1 MSKKSTAAYSVFI
14 IATVCLLVSAF
25 LFLPRKQT
33 DSSNTNS
40 DYAQT
45 QKYRVEKRSDEQPIL
60 YEAAKDLFK
69 QNSVQRD
76 SKETIQ
82 NEAQSILEGYQQRAD
97 CVLVYSGYLDIA
109 GNVWG
114 CLVNGGNWSELVT
127 VSDQGEIRRVSTCH
141 ISTQD
146 AKNLLEQ
153 SN

>member
-1 MSKKSTAAYSVFI
+1 MSKKSTTAYSAFI

-40 DYAQT
+40 NYAQT
-45 QKYRVEKRSDEQPIL
+45 QKLRVEKRSDEQPIS
-60 YEAAKDLFK
+60 YEAAKDLFE

-82 NEAQSILEGYQQRAD
+82 DEAQSVLESYQQRAD
-97 CVLVYSGYLDIA
+97 CVLVYSGYIDLA
-109 GNVWG
+109 GNVWS

-127 VSDQGEIRRVSTCH
+127 ISDQGEIRRVSTCH

-146 AKNLLEQ
+146 VKNLLEE

>member
-14 IATVCLLVSAF
+14 ISTVCLLFAAF

-33 DSSNTNS
+33 DSSKTELGH
-40 DYAQT
+40 AQT
-45 QKYRVEKRSDEQPIL
+45 QKIKEEKRTNEQSISNASV
-60 YEAAKDLFK
+60 EDLFE

-76 SKETIQ
+76 SKETIKD
-82 NEAQSILEGYQQRAD
+82 EAQSVLENYQKRAD
-97 CVLVYSGYLDIA
+97 CALVYSGYIDLA
-109 GNVWG
+109 GNVWS

-127 VSDQGEIRRVSTCH
+127 ISDQGEIRRVSTCH

-146 AKNLLEQ
+146 VKNLLEE

>member
-14 IATVCLLVSAF
+14 ISTVCLLFAAF

-33 DSSNTNS
+33 DSSKTELGH
-40 DYAQT
+40 AQT
-45 QKYRVEKRSDEQPIL
+45 QKIKEEKRTNEQSISNASV
-60 YEAAKDLFK
+60 EDLFE

-82 NEAQSILEGYQQRAD
+82 DEAQSVLENYQKRAD
-97 CVLVYSGYLDIA
+97 CALVYSGYIDLA
-109 GNVWG
+109 GNVWS

>member
-14 IATVCLLVSAF
+14 ISTVCLLFAAF

-33 DSSNTNS
+33 DSSKTELGHE
-40 DYAQT
+40 QT
-45 QKYRVEKRSDEQPIL
+45 QKIKEEKRANEQSISNASV
-60 YEAAKDLFK
+60 EDLFE

-82 NEAQSILEGYQQRAD
+82 DEAQSVLESYQQRAD
-97 CVLVYSGYLDIA
+97 CVLVYSGYIDLA
-109 GNVWG
+109 GNVWS

-127 VSDQGEIRRVSTCH
+127 ISDQGEIRRVSTCH

-146 AKNLLEQ
+146 VKNLLEE

>member
-1 MSKKSTAAYSVFI
+1 MSKKSNAAYSVFI
-14 IATVCLLVSAF
+14 IATVCLLVAAF
-25 LFLPRKQT
+25 LFLPRKQI

-45 QKYRVEKRSDEQPIL
+45 QKFRVEKRFDEQPIS
-60 YEAAKDLFK
+60 YEAAKDLFE

-97 CVLVYSGYLDIA
+97 CMLVYSGYLDIA

>member
-1 MSKKSTAAYSVFI
+1 MSRKSTAAYSVFI
-14 IATVCLLVSAF
+14 IVTVCLLFAALLV
-25 LFLPRKQT
+25 LPRKQ
-33 DSSNTNS
+33 DHSSNTSS
-40 DYAQT
+40 DYVQT
-45 QKYRVEKRSDEQPIL
+45 HENRDDKKANEQPIS
-60 YEAAKDLFK
+60 YAAEDLFK

>member
-1 MSKKSTAAYSVFI
+1 MSKKSNAAYSMFI
-14 IATVCLLVSAF
+14 IATVCLLVAAF

-45 QKYRVEKRSDEQPIL
+45 QKFRVEKRSDEQPIS
-60 YEAAKDLFK
+60 YKAAKDLFE

-82 NEAQSILEGYQQRAD
+82 DEAQSVLEGYQQRAD
-97 CVLVYSGYLDIA
+97 CVLVYSGYIDLA
-109 GNVWG
+109 GNVWS
-114 CLVNGGNWSELVT
+114 CLINGGNWSDLVT
-127 VSDQGEIRRVSTCH
+127 ISDQGEIRRVSTCH

-146 AKNLLEQ
+146 VKNLLEE

>member
-14 IATVCLLVSAF
+14 IATVCLLAAAF

-45 QKYRVEKRSDEQPIL
+45 QKFRVEKRSDEQPIS
-60 YEAAKDLFK
+60 YEAAKDLFE

>member
-14 IATVCLLVSAF
+14 ISTVCLLFAAF

-33 DSSNTNS
+33 DSSKTELGH
-40 DYAQT
+40 AQT
-45 QKYRVEKRSDEQPIL
+45 QKIKEEKRTNEQSISNASV
-60 YEAAKDLFK
+60 EDLFE

-82 NEAQSILEGYQQRAD
+82 DEAQSVLENYQKRAD
-97 CVLVYSGYLDIA
+97 CALVYSGYIDLA
-109 GNVWG
+109 GNVWS

-146 AKNLLEQ
+146 VKNLLEE

>member
-45 QKYRVEKRSDEQPIL
+45 QKFRVEKRSDEQPIS
-60 YEAAKDLFK
+60 YAAAEDLFK

>member
-14 IATVCLLVSAF
+14 ISTVCLLFAAF

-33 DSSNTNS
+33 DSSKTELGHV
-40 DYAQT
+40 QT
-45 QKYRVEKRSDEQPIL
+45 QKIKEEKRTNEQSISNAL
-60 YEAAKDLFK
+60 VEDLFE

-82 NEAQSILEGYQQRAD
+82 DEAQSVLESYQQRAD
-97 CVLVYSGYLDIA
+97 CVLVYSGYIDLA
-109 GNVWG
+109 GNVWS

-127 VSDQGEIRRVSTCH
+127 ISDQGEIRRVSTCH

-146 AKNLLEQ
+146 VKNLLEE

>member
-1 MSKKSTAAYSVFI
+1 MSRKSTAAYSVFI
-14 IATVCLLVSAF
+14 IVTVCLLFAALLV
-25 LFLPRKQT
+25 LPRKQP
-33 DSSNTNS
+33 DSSKTELGH
-40 DYAQT
+40 AQT
-45 QKYRVEKRSDEQPIL
+45 QKIKEEKRTNEQSISNASV
-60 YEAAKDLFK
+60 EDLFE

-97 CVLVYSGYLDIA
+97 CVLVYSGYLDLA
-109 GNVWG
+109 GNVWS

-127 VSDQGEIRRVSTCH
+127 ISDQGEIRRVSTCH

-146 AKNLLEQ
+146 VKNLLEE

>member
-14 IATVCLLVSAF
+14 ISTVCLLFAAF

-33 DSSNTNS
+33 DSSKTELGHE
-40 DYAQT
+40 QT
-45 QKYRVEKRSDEQPIL
+45 QKIKEEKRANEQSISNASV
-60 YEAAKDLFK
+60 EDLFE

-82 NEAQSILEGYQQRAD
+82 DEAQSVLENYQKRAD
-97 CVLVYSGYLDIA
+97 CALVYSGYIDLA
-109 GNVWG
+109 GNVWS

-127 VSDQGEIRRVSTCH
+127 ISDQGEIRRVSTCH

-146 AKNLLEQ
+146 VKNLLEE

>member
-14 IATVCLLVSAF
+14 IATVCLLVAAF

-33 DSSNTNS
+33 NSSNTNS

-45 QKYRVEKRSDEQPIL
+45 QKFRIEKRSDEQPVS
-60 YEAAKDLFK
+60 YEAAKDLFE

-82 NEAQSILEGYQQRAD
+82 DEAQSVLESYQQRAD
-97 CVLVYSGYLDIA
+97 CVLVYSGYMDLA
-109 GNVWG
+109 GNVWS

-127 VSDQGEIRRVSTCH
+127 ISNQGEIRRVSTCH

-146 AKNLLEQ
+146 VKNLLEV

>member
-25 LFLPRKQT
+25 LCLPRKQT
-33 DSSNTNS
+33 DSLNTSS
-40 DYAQT
+40 DYEQT
-45 QKYRVEKRSDEQPIL
+45 QKFRVEKRSDEQPIS
-60 YEAAKDLFK
+60 YEAAKDIFE

-82 NEAQSILEGYQQRAD
+82 DEAQSVLESYQQRAD
-97 CVLVYSGYLDIA
+97 CVLVYSGYIDLA
-109 GNVWG
+109 GNVWS

-127 VSDQGEIRRVSTCH
+127 ISDQGEIRRVSTCH

-146 AKNLLEQ
+146 VKNLLEE

>member
-1 MSKKSTAAYSVFI
+1 MSKKSAAAYFVFI
-14 IATVCLLVSAF
+14 ISTVCLLFAAF

-33 DSSNTNS
+33 DSSKTELGHE
-40 DYAQT
+40 QT
-45 QKYRVEKRSDEQPIL
+45 QKIKEEKRTNEQSIL
-60 YEAAKDLFK
+60 NASVEDLFE

-82 NEAQSILEGYQQRAD
+82 DEAQSVLENYQQRAD
-97 CVLVYSGYLDIA
+97 CALVYSGYIDLS
-109 GNVWG
+109 GNVWS

-127 VSDQGEIRRVSTCH
+127 ISDQGEIRRVSTCH

-146 AKNLLEQ
+146 VKNLLEE

>member
-33 DSSNTNS
+33 DSSHTNS

-45 QKYRVEKRSDEQPIL
+45 QEFRVEKRSDEQPIS
-60 YEAAKDLFK
+60 YEAAKDLFV

-82 NEAQSILEGYQQRAD
+82 DEAQSVLESYQQRAD
-97 CVLVYSGYLDIA
+97 CVLVYSGYIDLA
-109 GNVWG
+109 GNVWS

-127 VSDQGEIRRVSTCH
+127 ISDQGEIRRVSTCH

-146 AKNLLEQ
+146 VKNLLEE

>member
-14 IATVCLLVSAF
+14 ISTVCLLFAAF

-33 DSSNTNS
+33 DSSKTELGH
-40 DYAQT
+40 AQT
-45 QKYRVEKRSDEQPIL
+45 QKIKEEKRTNEQSISNASV
-60 YEAAKDLFK
+60 EDLFE

-76 SKETIQ
+76 SKEIIQ
-82 NEAQSILEGYQQRAD
+82 DEAQSVLENYQKRAD
-97 CVLVYSGYLDIA
+97 CALVYSGYIDLA
-109 GNVWG
+109 GNVWS

-127 VSDQGEIRRVSTCH
+127 ISDQGEIRRVSTCH

-146 AKNLLEQ
+146 VKNLLEE

>member
-33 DSSNTNS
+33 DSSNTSS

-45 QKYRVEKRSDEQPIL
+45 QKFRVEKRSDEQPIS
-60 YEAAKDLFK
+60 YEAAKDIFE

-82 NEAQSILEGYQQRAD
+82 DEAQSVLESYQQRAD
-97 CVLVYSGYLDIA
+97 CVLVHSGYIDLA
-109 GNVWG
+109 GNVWS

-127 VSDQGEIRRVSTCH
+127 ISDQGEIRRVSTCH

-146 AKNLLEQ
+146 VKNLLEE

>member
-1 MSKKSTAAYSVFI
+1 MSRKSTAAYSVFI
-14 IATVCLLVSAF
+14 IVTVCLLFAAF
-25 LFLPRKQT
+25 LVLPRKQ
-33 DSSNTNS
+33 DNSSNTSS
-40 DYAQT
+40 DYVQT
-45 QKYRVEKRSDEQPIL
+45 HEKRDDKKANEHPIS
-60 YEAAKDLFK
+60 YAAADLFK

>member
-33 DSSNTNS
+33 DSSKTELGH
-40 DYAQT
+40 AQT
-45 QKYRVEKRSDEQPIL
+45 QKNKEEKRTNEQSISNASV
-60 YEAAKDLFK
+60 EDLFE

-82 NEAQSILEGYQQRAD
+82 DEAQSVLESYPQRAD
-97 CVLVYSGYLDIA
+97 CVLVYSGYIDLA
-109 GNVWG
+109 GNVWS

-127 VSDQGEIRRVSTCH
+127 ISDQGEIRKVSTCH

-146 AKNLLEQ
+146 VKNLLEE

>member
-14 IATVCLLVSAF
+14 ISTVCLLFAAF

-33 DSSNTNS
+33 DSSKTELGH
-40 DYAQT
+40 AQT
-45 QKYRVEKRSDEQPIL
+45 QKIKEEKRTNEQSISNASV
-60 YEAAKDLFK
+60 EDLFE

-82 NEAQSILEGYQQRAD
+82 DEAQSVLENYQKRAD
-97 CVLVYSGYLDIA
+97 CALVYSGYIDLA
-109 GNVWG
+109 GNVWS

-127 VSDQGEIRRVSTCH
+127 ISDQGEIRRVSTCH

>member
-1 MSKKSTAAYSVFI
+1 MSKKGNAAYSVFI
-14 IATVCLLVSAF
+14 IATVCLLAAAF

-45 QKYRVEKRSDEQPIL
+45 QKFRVEKRSDEQPIS
-60 YEAAKDLFK
+60 YEAAKDLFE

>member
-14 IATVCLLVSAF
+14 ISTVCLLFAAF

-33 DSSNTNS
+33 DSSKTELGH
-40 DYAQT
+40 AQT
-45 QKYRVEKRSDEQPIL
+45 QKIKEEKRTNEQSISNASV
-60 YEAAKDLFK
+60 EDLFE

-82 NEAQSILEGYQQRAD
+82 DEAQSVLENYQKRAD
-97 CVLVYSGYLDIA
+97 CALVYSGYIDLA
-109 GNVWG
+109 GNVWS

-127 VSDQGEIRRVSTCH
+127 ISDQGEIRRVSTCH

-146 AKNLLEQ
+146 VKNLLEE

>member
-14 IATVCLLVSAF
+14 ISTVCLLFAAF

-33 DSSNTNS
+33 DSSKTELGHE
-40 DYAQT
+40 QT
-45 QKYRVEKRSDEQPIL
+45 QKIKEEKRANEQSISNASV
-60 YEAAKDLFK
+60 EDLFE

-82 NEAQSILEGYQQRAD
+82 DEAQSVLENYQQRAD
-97 CVLVYSGYLDIA
+97 CVLVYSGYIDLA
-109 GNVWG
+109 GNVWS

-127 VSDQGEIRRVSTCH
+127 ISDQGEIRRVSTCH

-146 AKNLLEQ
+146 VKNLLEE
-153 SN
+153 SS